1 MNIIVT
7 VKPNSKRPG
16 IEQISE
22 NEYIV
27 RVSAPAH
34 EGKANRAVIKAL
46 ARFLDIA
53 PSRITLTRGTSSKQ
67 KVFSIT

>member
-22 NEYIV
+22 NGYIV

-53 PSRITLTRGTSSKQ
+53 PSRISVVHGTSSKN
-67 KVFSIT
+67 KVVEIT